1 MLRIFLI
8 LSLLHD
14 TCVSVPQE
22 PVDIFSEISGSTLET
37 AIAIFSQSVYVHMT
51 QNSKSDNFAFSPLCL
66 HSCLSM
72 LYLGTTDGSRTERE
86 LGQAMGIINNKN
98 LVKTLDSN
106 VGRSYMKQKSLT
118 FGSHGWMDK
127 SLNVTESYR
136 DLMMKVFGAGISQT
150 DFSDSKS
157 TDKINKWISDL
168 TNNKITKL
176 VDSLSPSTKLFL
188 ANAVYFKEKWLE
200 PFEDTD
206 VLSGKKVEGEFETD
220 TGKISVPMMFRTS
233 SIIRYG
239 EIKHKGIEFD
249 VVAVPY
255 ENENFEMQ
263 FIIPKQIRD
272 FYICEDLMMQEVM
285 RDRQVGNVN
294 DGFNLFSAPKFGSSN
309 FIDEVNLKIPKFK
322 VNSKFDA
329 ANALKMMGV
338 NKAFGSG
345 AELDKFVSGGPIALG
360 KVISEAFVEVTKNG
374 TEATAATGVELVLLS
389 ASPGSVKNIIINKP
403 FIFIVQ
409 DTLNNIP
416 LLAGRIK
423 NPKSP

>member
-1 MLRIFLI
+1 
-8 LSLLHD
+8 
-14 TCVSVPQE
+14 
-22 PVDIFSEISGSTLET
+22 
-37 AIAIFSQSVYVHMT
+37 
-51 QNSKSDNFAFSPLCL
+51 
-66 HSCLSM
+66 
-72 LYLGTTDGSRTERE
+72 
-86 LGQAMGIINNKN
+86 
-98 LVKTLDSN
+98 
-106 VGRSYMKQKSLT
+106 MKQKSLT

-136 DLMMKVFGAGISQT
+136 DLMMKVFGAGISQI
-150 DFSDSKS
+150 DFSDSKI

-206 VLSGKKVEGEFETD
+206 VLSGKKIEGEFETG
-220 TGKISVPMMFRTS
+220 TGNISVPMMFRTS

-294 DGFNLFSAPKFGSSN
+294 DGFNLFSAPKFGSPN

-389 ASPGSVKNIIINKP
+389 ASPGRVKNIIINKP

-416 LLAGRIK
+416 LLAGLIK